1 MKWIGTQTI
10 YDNVRLLK
18 SLYLTGDLYLTG
30 SLYDSTGGT
39 GTLPIVAGDITV
51 YNAVNGGDPTIS
63 LGSSATER
71 LEIKAQYESGA
82 QGLDG
87 AIFTTYTAGSSTN
100 DGRFTFFVDEV
111 GTFQIRDHG
120 INLYAGKSIQIGN
133 TDIISDSGGTAT
145 LSNID
150 ALDATTISTFNAA
163 LTAGDITGVTAG
175 TNLSGGGASGAVTIN
190 LADASTSV
198 KGAASFSSD
207 NFGVSSGVVTIKA
220 EGVDLTNEVTGVLP
234 SANMDSDTAH
244 LTGVQTFTGRKIF
257 EDKTTFDGDRSVTPG
272 DGVMIH
278 VDASD
283 ITDSN
288 TSASG
293 TAAKYAHVSIEHPRL
308 LATNASVT
316 TSDAATLY
324 ISGPPVASTNQTI
337 TRAHTLWVD
346 SGDVKFDGD
355 LTVDGTIGGNLT
367 GNVTGNT
374 SGSSGSCTGQ
384 AATVATIAGLAPN
397 TATTQ
402 ATQAAITTCA
412 NLATVGTIGTGVWQG
427 TAIASAY
434 LDADTA
440 HISATKQMTHHVFV
454 DNMGT
459 TKQYVG
465 LTEAD
470 AENTNT
476 ANKFLPFPAIV
487 DGKLIKVAL
496 RSNKDLTGHTL
507 TWRLESIGAANPN
520 SATPDILGTQSG
532 AGCNNTTM
540 TTYDF
545 TSSLDSGANAF
556 DASDLVYLS
565 VQSNTD
571 FGSNVIYYIT
581 CLWEF
586 DLS

>member
-51 YNAVNGGDPTIS
+51 FNAVNDGDPTIS
-63 LGSSATER
+63 LGSSGSER

-100 DGRFTFFVDEV
+100 DGRFTFFVDQV

-120 INLYAGKSIQIGN
+120 INLYAGKSLQIGN

-175 TNLSGGGASGAVTIN
+175 TGLSGGGTSGAVTLNVSGLTVSEIAAGSILVAGETFADNDTSLMSAAAIN
-190 LADASTSV
+190 DRIESFGYTTSTGDITGVRITTDTGGGGIASVASGSADFSIL
-198 KGAASFSSD
+198 GA
-207 NFGVSSGVVTIKA
+207 SGVGVT
-220 EGVDLTNEVTGVLP
+220 N
-234 SANMDSDTAH
+234 
-244 LTGVQTFTGRKIF
+244 
-257 EDKTTFDGDRSVTPG
+257 
-272 DGVMIH
+272 
-278 VDASD
+278 
-283 ITDSN
+283 
-288 TSASG
+288 SG
-293 TAAKYAHVSIEHPRL
+293 E
-308 LATNASVT
+308 
-316 TSDAATLY
+316 
-324 ISGPPVASTNQTI
+324 TI
-337 TRAHTLWVD
+337 TAVAVPGEIDHD
-346 SGDVKFDGD
+346 SLLNF
-355 LTVDGTIGGNLT
+355 
-367 GNVTGNT
+367 
-374 SGSSGSCTGQ
+374 
-384 AATVATIAGLAPN
+384 AADEHF
-397 TATTQ
+397 TQ
-402 ATQAAITTCA
+402 ANIT
-412 NLATVGTIGTGVWQG
+412 TVGTIGTGVWQG

-520 SATPDILGTQSG
+520 SATPNILGTQSG